1 MPHLKPLVKTRPVLS
16 DQIKMLASASFANPL
31 GAWKFTGIGS
41 DRSSGFKV
49 NTSRRCDKTPRN
61 KERDL
66 RTERWMDAQCRQRR
80 RQQASDAHGVWSP
93 CDQDWGGACRSWRG
107 GDRHSPLERESSEDV
122 GQETMR
128 QHAPLRMSQEPR

>member
-61 KERDL
+61 KERDRWTRSVANEGGNRPQTRTAYGPPVI
-66 RTERWMDAQCRQRR
+66 RTEGR
-80 RQQASDAHGVWSP
+80 
-93 CDQDWGGACRSWRG
+93 
-107 GDRHSPLERESSEDV
+107 L
-122 GQETMR
+122 QEL
-128 QHAPLRMSQEPR
+128 AGW